1 MAQHKG
7 TSMDTLR
14 HFKGESALAMINRKV
29 VVASSSSSATEAQ
42 SVPSLFAISRV
53 LSSGNPFGL
62 QRTRP
67 PRSYLPHQ
75 L

>member
-29 VVASSSSSATEAQ
+29 VVASSSATEAQ